1 MSHVL
6 GIYRLQQ
13 VDSRIDQATAR
24 LDAIR
29 VTLENNSDL
38 QAARSALQKA
48 ETDVHEAEKAL
59 RATQAASEA
68 QRIKLEQVEASLYGG
83 RIQNPKELQDL
94 QNDLASIKR
103 YLATLEDAELESM
116 LALETAREAHQQAGE
131 NFNQVESRVISQ
143 NSSLKGE
150 QDSLLS
156 NLENLKA
163 ERAATH
169 RTINPDLLQKYEALR
184 QKRHGLAVTTIS
196 DNACDACGAGLTP
209 AQAQTVRVAAQMV
222 ECPSCGRILFSN

>member
-1 MSHVL
+1 MSQAL

-13 VDSRIDQATAR
+13 VDSRIDQATTR

-48 ETDVHEAEKAL
+48 EADAQNAEKTL
-59 RATQAASEA
+59 RASQAVSEA

-103 YLATLEDAELESM
+103 YLATLEDAELEAM
-116 LALETAREAHQQAGE
+116 LVLEAAREAHQESGR
-131 NFNQVESRVISQ
+131 NFKQVEARVISE

-150 QDSLLS
+150 QDSLLN

-169 RTINPDLLQKYEALR
+169 GTISPDLLQKYEALR
-184 QKRHGLAVTTIS
+184 QKRRGLAVTTIS